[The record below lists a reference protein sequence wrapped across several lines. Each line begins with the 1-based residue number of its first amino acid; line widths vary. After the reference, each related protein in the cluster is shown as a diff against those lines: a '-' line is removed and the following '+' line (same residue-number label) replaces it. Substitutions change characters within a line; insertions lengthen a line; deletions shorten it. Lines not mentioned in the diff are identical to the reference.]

1 MEYYIAALRGQV
13 AMMFTKDNSLTLDDF
28 LLTFT
33 PQDAELKQQRRL
45 ARKTRAVF
53 DQLEDADQARRRARQ
68 R

>member
-1 MEYYIAALRGQV
+1 
-13 AMMFTKDNSLTLDDF
+13 MMFTKDNSLTLDDF